1 MPIKICIINGP
12 NLNFLG
18 LRQPEIYGN
27 QSLDSINQNLIEKFK
42 EEVSFTFFQSN
53 NENELI
59 TKIQHLGN
67 DCDGLVINGGA
78 FSHTSIAIADALAS
92 IKIPRISVHIS
103 NIFNRED
110 YRHIDFISEKCDGA
124 IIGLGKIGYELAVE
138 CILDKIKE

>member
-1 MPIKICIINGP
+1 MSIKICIINGP

-27 QSLDSINQNLIEKFK
+27 ESLDSINQNLIKKF

-59 TKIQHLGN
+59 SKIQNSGT
-67 DCDGLVINGGA
+67 DFDGLVINGGA
-78 FSHTSIAIADALAS
+78 FSHTSIAMADALAS
-92 IKIPRISVHIS
+92 IKVPRISVHIS
-103 NIFNRED
+103 NIFKREA
-110 YRHIDFISEKCDGA
+110 YRHVDFISEKCDGA
-124 IIGLGKIGYELAVE
+124 IIGLGNIGYELAVE

>member
-1 MPIKICIINGP
+1 MSIKICIINGP

-27 QSLDSINQNLIEKFK
+27 ESLDSINQNLIKKF

-59 TKIQHLGN
+59 SKIQNSGT

-92 IKIPRISVHIS
+92 IKVPRISVHIS
-103 NIFNRED
+103 NIFNRET
-110 YRHIDFISEKCDGA
+110 YRHVDFISEKCDGA
-124 IIGLGKIGYELAVE
+124 IIGLGNIGYELAVE